1 MEYVHNYIERLMA
14 QGKADPKIRGWSM
27 QTIMTQVG
35 DKFGENDLEM
45 IEYHKSIARA
55 YIMSK
60 CGVTDDEQFHKIIWQ
75 FRPTTKC
82 VC

>member
-1 MEYVHNYIERLMA
+1 MQHIYDYIESLMA

-35 DKFGENDLEM
+35 DKFGEDN
-45 IEYHKSIARA
+45 KSFARA

-60 CGVTDDEQFHKIIWQ
+60 CGVTDDE
-75 FRPTTKC
+75 
-82 VC
+82 

>member
-1 MEYVHNYIERLMA
+1 MQHIYDYIESLMA

-35 DKFGENDLEM
+35 DKFGEDN
-45 IEYHKSIARA
+45 KSIARA

-75 FRPTTKC
+75 FRPTTKGLC
-82 VC
+82 

>member
-1 MEYVHNYIERLMA
+1 MNNELLHKYIEQLMA

-35 DKFGENDLEM
+35 DKFGEDN
-45 IEYHKSIARA
+45 KSIARA

-60 CGVTDDEQFHKIIWQ
+60 CGVTDDEQFLEGIWQ
-75 FRPTTKC
+75 FRPTTKG

>member
-1 MEYVHNYIERLMA
+1 MQQIHDYIESLMA

-35 DKFGENDLEM
+35 DKFGEDN
-45 IEYHKSIARA
+45 KSVARA

-60 CGVTDDEQFHKIIWQ
+60 CGVTDDEQFLEDIWQ
-75 FRPTTKC
+75 FRPTTKG

>member
-1 MEYVHNYIERLMA
+1 MKIYKSIEQVNNHKKKGVYMQYVHDYIERLMA

-35 DKFGENDLEM
+35 DKFGEDN
-45 IEYHKSIARA
+45 KSIARA

-60 CGVTDDEQFHKIIWQ
+60 CGVTDDE
-75 FRPTTKC
+75 
-82 VC
+82 

>member
-1 MEYVHNYIERLMA
+1 MQHIYDYIESLMA

-35 DKFGENDLEM
+35 DKFGEDN
-45 IEYHKSIARA
+45 KSIARA

-60 CGVTDDEQFHKIIWQ
+60 CGVTDDEQFHKTVWQ
-75 FRPTTKC
+75 FRPTTKG

>member
-1 MEYVHNYIERLMA
+1 MA

-35 DKFGENDLEM
+35 DKFGENDSEM

-60 CGVTDDEQFHKIIWQ
+60 CGVTDDE
-75 FRPTTKC
+75 
-82 VC
+82 

>member
-1 MEYVHNYIERLMA
+1 MQHIYDYIESLMA

-35 DKFGENDLEM
+35 DKFGEDN
-45 IEYHKSIARA
+45 KSIARA

-60 CGVTDDEQFHKIIWQ
+60 CGVTDDEQFHKTIWQ
-75 FRPTTKC
+75 FRPTTKG

>member
-1 MEYVHNYIERLMA
+1 MQHIYDYIESLMA
-14 QGKADPKIRGWSM
+14 QGKADPKVRGWSM

-35 DKFGENDLEM
+35 DKFGEDN
-45 IEYHKSIARA
+45 KSIARA

-75 FRPTTKC
+75 FRPTTKGLC
-82 VC
+82 

>member
-1 MEYVHNYIERLMA
+1 MQHIYDYIESLMA

-35 DKFGENDLEM
+35 DKFGEDN
-45 IEYHKSIARA
+45 KSIARA

-60 CGVTDDEQFHKIIWQ
+60 CGVTDDEQFHKTIWQ

>member
-1 MEYVHNYIERLMA
+1 MSIIYLYNINNTKGVYMEYVHNYIEQLMA

-60 CGVTDDEQFHKIIWQ
+60 CGVTDDE
-75 FRPTTKC
+75 
-82 VC
+82 

>member
-1 MEYVHNYIERLMA
+1 MQHIYDYIESLMA

-35 DKFGENDLEM
+35 DKFGEDN
-45 IEYHKSIARA
+45 KSISRA
-55 YIMSK
+55 YIMNK
-60 CGVTDDEQFHKIIWQ
+60 CGVTDDEQFHKTVWQ
-75 FRPTTKC
+75 FRPTTKG

>member
-1 MEYVHNYIERLMA
+1 MQYVHDYIERLMA

-35 DKFGENDLEM
+35 DKFGENDSEM

-60 CGVTDDEQFHKIIWQ
+60 CGVTDDEQFHKTVWQ

>member
-1 MEYVHNYIERLMA
+1 MQYVHDYIERLMA

-60 CGVTDDEQFHKIIWQ
+60 CGVTDDEQFHKTIWQ
-75 FRPTTKC
+75 FRPTT
-82 VC
+82 

>member
-1 MEYVHNYIERLMA
+1 MEYVHNYIEQLMA

-35 DKFGENDLEM
+35 DKFGEDN
-45 IEYHKSIARA
+45 KSVARA

-60 CGVTDDEQFHKIIWQ
+60 CGVTDDEQFHKTIWQ
-75 FRPTTKC
+75 FRPTTKGLC
-82 VC
+82 

>member
-35 DKFGENDLEM
+35 DKFGEDN
-45 IEYHKSIARA
+45 KSIARA
-55 YIMSK
+55 YIMNK
-60 CGVTDDEQFHKIIWQ
+60 CGYSDE
-75 FRPTTKC
+75 
-82 VC
+82 

>member
-1 MEYVHNYIERLMA
+1 MQHIYDYIESLMA

-35 DKFGENDLEM
+35 DKFGEDN
-45 IEYHKSIARA
+45 KSVARA

-60 CGVTDDEQFHKIIWQ
+60 CGVTDDEQFLEDIWQ
-75 FRPTTKC
+75 FRPTTKG

>member
-1 MEYVHNYIERLMA
+1 MQHIYDYIESLMA

-35 DKFGENDLEM
+35 DKFGEDN
-45 IEYHKSIARA
+45 KSIARA

-60 CGVTDDEQFHKIIWQ
+60 CGVTDDEQFLEGIWQ
-75 FRPTTKC
+75 VRPTTKG

>member
-1 MEYVHNYIERLMA
+1 MSYWKKMFKNSEQVNNHKKKGVYMQHIYDYIESLMA

-35 DKFGENDLEM
+35 DKFGEDN
-45 IEYHKSIARA
+45 KSIARA

-60 CGVTDDEQFHKIIWQ
+60 CGVTDDE
-75 FRPTTKC
+75 
-82 VC
+82 

>member
-1 MEYVHNYIERLMA
+1 MDNDFIFQVIEKLMA
-14 QGKADPKIRGWSM
+14 DGKSDPKIRGWAMSDIV
-27 QTIMTQVG
+27 TKIG
-35 DKFGENDLEM
+35 DRFGEDK
-45 IEYHKSIARA
+45 KSVARA